1 MRMLVLGGLAIAA
14 AVLFIT
20 DPVLAQG
27 GCAATCERYSAECQR
42 QLGLTAAQC
51 QRAARGNPRLSA
63 ECDRRERAYANACR
77 TRYNQCLRACGRR

>member
-1 MRMLVLGGLAIAA
+1 MRLLLGCLAVAL
-14 AVLFIT
+14 AVLFYAA
-20 DPVLAQG
+20 PGFAQG

-42 QLGLTAAQC
+42 QLGVTAAQC
-51 QRAARGNPRLSA
+51 QRAARGNSRLSA